1 MELIK
6 FNAESKSID
15 LKNVPEIKPKKFS
28 IKGCTLEILM
38 TDIGTQMSFSDENGR
53 YTRNRQ
59 VITYTPKVGDGTGNM
74 HPLRF
79 PRKILEEFTTY
90 TFCYKIHHCD
100 KNLVKMSKWTQG
112 DGHVELDVRPGVH
125 ALTFTTKGFTEN
137 WFLYTNLKGPITES
151 REILKIE
158 ILGMVKGSKGI
169 RSSVPSGLCG
179 VGLQGKGLEIAT
191 QTQNP
196 ILGEYVLQ
204 GDIPGYLD
212 KIENKIIK
220 NENTFK
226 INWI

>member
-6 FNAESKSID
+6 FSTEGKSID
-15 LKNVPEIKPKKFS
+15 LKNVPETKPKGFN
-28 IKGCTLEILM
+28 IKGCTLEVLM
-38 TDIGTQMSFSDENGR
+38 TDIGTQMTFNDENGR
-53 YTRNRQ
+53 FSRDGQ
-59 VITYTPKVGDGTGNM
+59 IITYTPKVGDGGGNM

-79 PRKILEEFTTY
+79 PRKILENNTTY

-100 KNLVKMSKWTQG
+100 RDLVKMTKWSQG
-112 DGHVELDVRPGVH
+112 DGAKELDVTPGIH
-125 ALTFTTKGFTEN
+125 ALTFTTRVFTEN

-158 ILGMVKGSKGI
+158 ILGMVKGS
-169 RSSVPSGLCG
+169 RSIKSTVSSGLCG